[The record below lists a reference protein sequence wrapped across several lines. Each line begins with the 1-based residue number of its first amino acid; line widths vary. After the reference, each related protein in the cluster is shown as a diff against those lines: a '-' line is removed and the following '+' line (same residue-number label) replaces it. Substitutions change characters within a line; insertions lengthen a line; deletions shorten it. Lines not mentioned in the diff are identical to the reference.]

1 MAQPT
6 QPNAQITDQQRQA
19 LASITPPKNT
29 KDQRTSTQNHLMFS
43 EIRDNIVI
51 MRDGSLRMVIM
62 ASAVNF
68 DLKSSR
74 EQDAIEYAYQ
84 GFLNGLHFPVQIIV
98 RSRKIDLDNYLGRL
112 EGLQA
117 EQSNQLLA
125 GLMEDYIFN
134 IRGLLED
141 VNIMAKSF
149 YVVIP
154 YYIQAVSKDNIVSKI
169 TGLLKQS
176 EDVVESSEDFEK
188 HKRDL
193 IQRTNIVAQG
203 LAQIGVRAA
212 VLTTQELVELYYG
225 SYNIDEAQSQ
235 PLVGVDELNAPVVGR
250 EGAPLQPHGPAQKV
264 AEPED
269 MFAAARRASPM
280 PTPQQAQHAVAA
292 VAPQAAPAAAPVIQA
307 QPAAPAPATTPAST
321 QPQQQAQPGQAVQI
335 ARPNAT
341 PQQPPQGGQQ

>member
-1 MAQPT
+1 MAQPS
-6 QPNAQITDQQRQA
+6 QLNPQITDQQRQA

-29 KDQRTSTQNHLMFS
+29 KDQRASTQNHLMFS
-43 EIRDNIVI
+43 EIRDNIVV

-84 GFLNGLHFPVQIIV
+84 GFLNGLHFPVQIII

-154 YYIQAVSKDNIVSKI
+154 YYIQAVSKDNIISKI
-169 TGLLKQS
+169 TGLMKQS
-176 EDVVESSEDFEK
+176 EDVVESAEDFEK
-188 HKRDL
+188 HKQDL

-235 PLVGVDELNAPVVGR
+235 PLVGVDELNTPVVGR
-250 EGAPLQPHGPAQKV
+250 DGAPLTPHGPAQKV

-269 MFAAARRASPM
+269 MFAAARRAAPQ
-280 PTPQQAQHAVAA
+280 PQQQAQPGQAVRPPVGSVVPTAAPSPSVQQQTTPAA
-292 VAPQAAPAAAPVIQA
+292 VAP
-307 QPAAPAPATTPAST
+307 
-321 QPQQQAQPGQAVQI
+321 QPQQQAQPGQAVQMPRTS
-335 ARPNAT
+335 AQ
-341 PQQPPQGGQQ
+341 PQQPSQGGQQ